1 MISRRRFLRLAA
13 QGTVSCSA
21 VQSTSSALAGESMV
35 EHLLCISPRQSA
47 QLKEG
52 RRRGL
57 MELAP
62 VSLPSDPGAL
72 NNHFGWPVATRAG
85 DAIIVVHRRIPGH
98 WKGLERTDDRHSYT
112 MMVRSTD
119 EGKTWTDPF
128 DLRQVMRREDRYRG
142 GHIPLAHRYKF
153 ARDQDPAL
161 GYKIHLNAIGTTN
174 GGGVVLVSDHGVFRS
189 DDRGRNWVHFS
200 RAMRED
206 TTPGPVLYI
215 GPRLFEHPAYG
226 LVVVGHSNV
235 VTEHYK
241 QGLHP
246 PDTTGGSVRIA
257 DKVHFRYSRDGG
269 RSWIEEEQSL
279 PSFVRPAEPAALLHE
294 NRLAIVSRSYD
305 PSAYDK
311 RTDTSVYAQL
321 WSERGWAPLKSRHSN
336 IRVSGRRGR
345 QDTVDIDFNPVTGRI
360 EAVVPARAGSGP
372 GHPHPGKMSL
382 NLWSIDPR
390 NLFSGSSRWRFECS
404 LFSRREPMGR
414 IDGLHPGAAVIDSER
429 GVQHVFV
436 YMGYPAGPAGVF
448 RLTRTLETGALKAFL
463 G

>member
-21 VQSTSSALAGESMV
+21 IRSAGSALAGESIV
-35 EHLLCISPRQSA
+35 EHLLCMSARQSA
-47 QLKEG
+47 QLEEG
-52 RRRGL
+52 RRRGM

-62 VSLPSDPGAL
+62 VSLPPEPGVL
-72 NNHFGWPVATRAG
+72 NNHYGWPVATRAG
-85 DAIIVVHRRIPGH
+85 DTLIVVHRRIPGH

-112 MMVRSTD
+112 MMARSTD
-119 EGKTWTDPF
+119 AGKTWTEPF

-161 GYKIHLNAIGTTN
+161 GYKIHLNAIGTTSD
-174 GGGVVLVSDHGVFRS
+174 GGVVLVSDHGVFRS
-189 DDRGRNWVHFS
+189 DDRGRTWVHFS

-206 TTPGPVLYI
+206 TTPGPVLYV
-215 GPRLFEHPAYG
+215 GPRLLEHPAYG

-235 VTEHYK
+235 VAEQYK

-257 DKVHFRYSRDGG
+257 DKIHFRYSRDGG
-269 RSWIEEEQSL
+269 RSWIEEDQSL

-345 QDTVDIDFNPVTGRI
+345 QDTVDIDFNPVTERI

-372 GHPHPGKMSL
+372 GRPHLGKMSL
-382 NLWSIDPR
+382 NLWSIHPR
-390 NLFSGSSRWRFECS
+390 DLFSGSSRWRFECS
-404 LFSRREPMGR
+404 LFSRREPIGR
-414 IDGLHPGAAVIDSER
+414 IDGLHPGAAVIDPGR
-429 GVQHVFV
+429 GVQHIFV

>member
-21 VQSTSSALAGESMV
+21 IRGTVPALTAESAV
-35 EHLLCISPRQSA
+35 EHLLCMPPH
-47 QLKEG
+47 QLARLEEARK
-52 RRRGL
+52 RGL

-62 VSLPSDPGAL
+62 VSLPPDPGAL
-72 NNHFGWPVATRAG
+72 NNHFGWPVAARTG
-85 DAIIVVHRRIPGH
+85 DTLIVVHRRIPGH

-112 MMVRSTD
+112 MVVRSTD
-119 EGKTWTDPF
+119 GGKTWTEPF

-153 ARDQDPAL
+153 ARDQDPTL
-161 GYKIHLNAIGTTN
+161 GYKIHLNAIGTASD
-174 GGGVVLVSDHGVFRS
+174 GGVVLVSDHGVFRS
-189 DDRGRNWVHFS
+189 DDRGRTWVHFS

-215 GPRLFEHPAYG
+215 GPRLFEHPACG
-226 LVVVGHSNV
+226 LVVAGHSNL
-235 VTEHYK
+235 VTDRYK
-241 QGLHP
+241 EGLHP

-257 DKVHFRYSRDGG
+257 DKIHFRYSKDGG
-269 RSWIEEEQSL
+269 RSWAEEEQSL

-294 NRLAIVSRSYD
+294 NRLAIVTRSYD
-305 PSAYDK
+305 PAAYDK

-321 WSERGWAPLKSRHSN
+321 WSERDWLPLKSRHSN

-345 QDTVDIDFNPVTGRI
+345 QDTVDIDFNPVTRRI

-372 GHPHPGKMSL
+372 GRPHAGKMSL

-390 NLFSGSSRWRFECS
+390 DLFSGSSRWRFECS

-414 IDGLHPGAAVIDSER
+414 IDGLHPGAAVIDPER

-436 YMGYPAGPAGVF
+436 YMGYPAGPAAVF
-448 RLTRTLETGALKAFL
+448 RLTRTLETGALKTFL